1 MKIEPGTT
9 QNGRAV
15 KALVI
20 LLPLLVAATKLLP
33 DLPVIDATDLLGNA
47 TSALIA
53 HVLATLSLARTILG
67 AQRSALVSDWF
78 LRRMLGERIAKRFR
92 AAPAISD
99 LIVNACQALRARKG
113 SLQRN

>member
-33 DLPVIDATDLLGNA
+33 DLPVIDATDLLGNS
-47 TSALIA
+47 TSALLA
-53 HVLATLSLARTILG
+53 HVLATLSLARTVLG
-67 AQRSALVSDWF
+67 AQRSALVSDWC
-78 LRRMLGERIAKRFR
+78 LRRMFGKRIAERFR
-92 AAPAISD
+92 AAPALGD
-99 LIVNACQALRARKG
+99 LIVNACQALRTRKG
-113 SLQRN
+113 GLQRH